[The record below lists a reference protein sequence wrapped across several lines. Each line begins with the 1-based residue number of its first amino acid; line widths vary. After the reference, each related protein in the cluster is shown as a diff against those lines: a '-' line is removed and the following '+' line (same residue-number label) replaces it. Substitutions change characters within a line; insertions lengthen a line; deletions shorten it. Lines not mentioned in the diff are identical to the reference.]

1 VKLLIKLA
9 WRNIWRNKRRSFLTL
24 AAVTFAVLMAI
35 GMRGIQLGTYA
46 LNIRTAV
53 ELFSGY
59 LQIQEKGY
67 NDTPKLSLCFSEGQ
81 KLKLALEST
90 KGIQSYSSRVYADG
104 LISFKDNSRGVA
116 IFGIE
121 PAKEKKVTTFV
132 ENIDS
137 GQFFTSD
144 SSNEIVLGSQLL
156 KNLNARIGDQIVLL
170 AQGFDGSLG
179 NQKYEIVGTV
189 RLGVQEMEAT
199 VVFMGLKTAQS
210 LLAMGNKVNVIV
222 IRANDLNNLNEI
234 KNNLGAKLPNKSF
247 TVLPWNKV
255 NPELQQAIQLDNIS
269 GILFLGILIVIVAFG
284 ILNTVLMSVT
294 ERFREF
300 GVVLSIGMPQKKLTY
315 LVYIETL
322 FIALIGLLFGNLLG
336 YFINYY
342 LILHPIV
349 FGGELKKLYELYH
362 FLPELRSSLQISI
375 FIYVSFSIIGISIL
389 SCLYPAYRVYKLE
402 PLKGIRQ
409 T

>member
-1 VKLLIKLA
+1 VRLLLKLA
-9 WRNIWRNKRRSFLTL
+9 WRNIWRNKRRSILTL

-46 LNIRTAV
+46 LNIKTAV

-59 LQIQEKGY
+59 LQVQTKGY
-67 NDTPKLSLCFSEGQ
+67 NETPKLSLCFREDKNIKS
-81 KLKLALEST
+81 AIEST

-116 IFGIE
+116 IFGIQ
-121 PAKEKKVTTFV
+121 PDKEKEVTTFV
-132 ENIDS
+132 ENIDT
-137 GQFFTSD
+137 GKFFTSD
-144 SSNEIVLGSQLL
+144 SSDEIVVGSQLL
-156 KNLNARIGDQIVLL
+156 KNLNAKIGDEVVLL

-179 NQKYEIVGTV
+179 NQKFKIVGTV

-199 VVFMGLKTAQS
+199 VVFMGLKSAQS
-210 LLAMGNKVNVIV
+210 LLALGNKVNVIA
-222 IRANDLNNLNEI
+222 IKANDLNNLNEI
-234 KNNLGAKLPNKSF
+234 KNSLNTKLPNKNL
-247 TVLPWNKV
+247 TVLPWNQV

-336 YFINYY
+336 YFVNCY

>member
-1 VKLLIKLA
+1 MKLLIKLA
-9 WRNIWRNKRRSFLTL
+9 WRNIWRNKRRSLLTL
-24 AAVTFAVLMAI
+24 AAVTFAVFMAI

-46 LNIRTAV
+46 LNIKTAV

-59 LQIQEKGY
+59 LQVQARGY
-67 NDTPKLSLCFSEGQ
+67 NDTPKLSLSFE
-81 KLKLALEST
+81 KDDDLRMALNNT
-90 KGIQSYSSRVYADG
+90 NGILYYSSRVYADG

-121 PAKEKKVTTFV
+121 PGKEKKVTTFV
-132 ENIDS
+132 ENLAE
-137 GQFFTSD
+137 GKFFNSD
-144 SSNEIVLGSQLL
+144 SSSEIVVGAQLL
-156 KNLNARIGDQIVLL
+156 KNLNAKVGDEIVLL
-170 AQGFDGSLG
+170 AQGYDGSLG
-179 NQKYEIVGTV
+179 NQKYKIAGTV
-189 RLGVQEMEAT
+189 RLGVQELEST
-199 VVFMGLKTAQS
+199 VVFMGLKSAQT
-210 LLAMGNKVNVIV
+210 LLAMGNKINVIA
-222 IRANDLNNLNEI
+222 IKADDLNNMKKIENNLIAKI
-234 KNNLGAKLPNKSF
+234 KNKNL

-255 NPELQQAIQLDNIS
+255 NPELQQAIQLDNVS

-315 LVYIETL
+315 VVYIETM
-322 FIALIGLLFGNLLG
+322 FIVAIGLVIGNLLG
-336 YFINYY
+336 YGINYY

-349 FGGELKKLYELYH
+349 FGGEIKKLYELYH

-375 FIYVSFSIIGISIL
+375 FIYVSVSIIGISIL
-389 SCLYPAYRVYKLE
+389 SCLYPAYKVYKLE

>member
-1 VKLLIKLA
+1 MKLLLKLA
-9 WRNIWRNKRRSFLTL
+9 WRNIWRNKRRSIITL

-46 LNIRTAV
+46 LNIKTAV

-59 LQIQEKGY
+59 LQVQTKGY
-67 NDTPKLSLCFSEGQ
+67 NETPKLSLCFREDKNIKS
-81 KLKLALEST
+81 AIEST

-116 IFGIE
+116 IFGIQ
-121 PAKEKKVTTFV
+121 PDKEKEVTTFV
-132 ENIDS
+132 ENIDT
-137 GQFFTSD
+137 GKFFTSD
-144 SSNEIVLGSQLL
+144 SSDEIVVGSQLL
-156 KNLNARIGDQIVLL
+156 KNLNAKIGDEVVLL

-179 NQKYEIVGTV
+179 NQKFKIVGTV

-199 VVFMGLKTAQS
+199 VVFMGLKSAQS
-210 LLAMGNKVNVIV
+210 LLALGNKVNVIA
-222 IRANDLNNLNEI
+222 IKANDLNNLNEI
-234 KNNLGAKLPNKSF
+234 KNSLNTKLPNKNL
-247 TVLPWNKV
+247 TVLPWNQV

-315 LVYIETL
+315 LVYIETM

-336 YFINYY
+336 YFVNYY

-389 SCLYPAYRVYKLE
+389 SCLYPAYRVFKLE

>member
-1 VKLLIKLA
+1 MRLLLKLA
-9 WRNIWRNKRRSFLTL
+9 WRNIWRNKRRSILTL

-46 LNIRTAV
+46 LNIKTAV

-59 LQIQEKGY
+59 LQVQTKGY
-67 NDTPKLSLCFSEGQ
+67 NETPKLSLCFREDKNIKS
-81 KLKLALEST
+81 AIEST
-90 KGIQSYSSRVYADG
+90 KGIQSYSSRVFADG

-116 IFGIE
+116 IFGIQ
-121 PAKEKKVTTFV
+121 PDKEKEVTTFV
-132 ENIDS
+132 ENIDT
-137 GQFFTSD
+137 GKFFTSD
-144 SSNEIVLGSQLL
+144 SSDEIVVGSQLL
-156 KNLNARIGDQIVLL
+156 KNLNAKIGDEVVLL

-179 NQKYEIVGTV
+179 NQKFKIVGTV

-199 VVFMGLKTAQS
+199 VVFMGLKSAQS
-210 LLAMGNKVNVIV
+210 LLALGNKVNVIA
-222 IRANDLNNLNEI
+222 IKANDLNNLNEI
-234 KNNLGAKLPNKSF
+234 KNSLNTKLPNKNL
-247 TVLPWNKV
+247 TVLPWNQV

-300 GVVLSIGMPQKKLTY
+300 GVILSIGMPQKKLTY

-336 YFINYY
+336 YFVNYY

>member
-81 KLKLALEST
+81 KLKSALEST
-90 KGIQSYSSRVYADG
+90 KGIQGYSSRVYADG

-156 KNLNARIGDQIVLL
+156 KNLNARIGDKIVLL

-179 NQKYEIVGTV
+179 NQKYKIVGTV

-199 VVFMGLKTAQS
+199 VVFMGLKAAQS
-210 LLAMGNKVNVIV
+210 LLAMGNKVNVVV
-222 IRANDLNNLNEI
+222 IRANNLNNLNEI
-234 KNNLGAKLPNKSF
+234 KNNLSAKLPNKNL
-247 TVLPWNKV
+247 TVLSWNKV
-255 NPELQQAIQLDNIS
+255 NSEMQQAIQLDNIS

>member
-1 VKLLIKLA
+1 
-9 WRNIWRNKRRSFLTL
+9 
-24 AAVTFAVLMAI
+24 MAI
-35 GMRGIQLGTYA
+35 GMRGIQLDTYA
-46 LNIRTAV
+46 LNIKTAV

-59 LQIQEKGY
+59 LQVQTKGY
-67 NDTPKLSLCFSEGQ
+67 NETPKLSLCFREDKNIKSAIEG
-81 KLKLALEST
+81 T

-116 IFGIE
+116 IFGIQ
-121 PAKEKKVTTFV
+121 PDKEKEVTTFV

-137 GQFFTSD
+137 GKFFTSD
-144 SSNEIVLGSQLL
+144 SSNEIVVGSQLL
-156 KNLNARIGDQIVLL
+156 KNLNAKIGNEVVLL

-179 NQKYEIVGTV
+179 NQKFKIAGTV

-199 VVFMGLKTAQS
+199 VVFMGLKSAQS
-210 LLAMGNKVNVIV
+210 LLALGNKVNVIA
-222 IRANDLNNLNEI
+222 IKANDLNSLNEI
-234 KNNLGAKLPNKSF
+234 KNSLSARLPNRNL

-255 NPELQQAIQLDNIS
+255 NPELQQAIQLDNVS

-315 LVYIETL
+315 LVYIETM

-336 YFINYY
+336 YFVNYY

-389 SCLYPAYRVYKLE
+389 SCLYPAYRVFKLE

>member
-1 VKLLIKLA
+1 
-9 WRNIWRNKRRSFLTL
+9 
-24 AAVTFAVLMAI
+24 
-35 GMRGIQLGTYA
+35 
-46 LNIRTAV
+46 
-53 ELFSGY
+53 
-59 LQIQEKGY
+59 
-67 NDTPKLSLCFSEGQ
+67 
-81 KLKLALEST
+81 
-90 KGIQSYSSRVYADG
+90 
-104 LISFKDNSRGVA
+104 
-116 IFGIE
+116 
-121 PAKEKKVTTFV
+121 
-132 ENIDS
+132 
-137 GQFFTSD
+137 
-144 SSNEIVLGSQLL
+144 
-156 KNLNARIGDQIVLL
+156 
-170 AQGFDGSLG
+170 
-179 NQKYEIVGTV
+179 
-189 RLGVQEMEAT
+189 MEAT
-199 VVFMGLKTAQS
+199 VVFMGLKSAQS
-210 LLAMGNKVNVIV
+210 LLALGNKVNVIA
-222 IRANDLNNLNEI
+222 IKANDLNNLNEI
-234 KNNLGAKLPNKSF
+234 KNSLNTKLPNKNL
-247 TVLPWNKV
+247 TVLPWNQV

-300 GVVLSIGMPQKKLTY
+300 GVILSIGMPQKKLTY

-336 YFINYY
+336 YFVNYY

>member
-9 WRNIWRNKRRSFLTL
+9 WRNIWRNKRRSILTL
-24 AAVTFAVLMAI
+24 AAVTFAVFMAI

-46 LNIRTAV
+46 LNIKSAV

-59 LQIQEKGY
+59 LQVQAKGY
-67 NDTPKLSLCFSEGQ
+67 IDTPKLSLCFNEDNKLSE
-81 KLKLALEST
+81 ALNNT
-90 KGIQSYSSRVYADG
+90 KGIDGYSKRIYADG
-104 LISFKDNSRGVA
+104 LISFKENSRGVA

-121 PAKEKKVTTFV
+121 PQKEKKVTTFV
-132 ENIDS
+132 ENIAEGKFFS
-137 GQFFTSD
+137 GD
-144 SSNEIVLGSQLL
+144 SSNEIVLGTQLL
-156 KNLNARIGDQIVLL
+156 KNLDAKIGDEIVIL
-170 AQGFDGSLG
+170 AQGYDGSLG
-179 NQKYEIVGTV
+179 NQKYIIVGTV
-189 RLGVQEMEAT
+189 RLGFQEFNST

-210 LLAMGNKVNVIV
+210 LLAMGNNVNVIA
-222 IRANDLNNLNEI
+222 IKSGNINNLKEI
-234 KNNLGAKLPNKSF
+234 KNKLSTNITNKNLV
-247 TVLPWNKV
+247 VLPWNKV
-255 NPELQQAIQLDNIS
+255 NPELQQAIQLDNVS

-300 GVVLSIGMPQKKLTY
+300 GVILSIGMPQRKLTY
-315 LVYIETL
+315 VVYLETMFL
-322 FIALIGLLFGNLLG
+322 AIIGLVFGNIFG

-349 FGGELKKLYELYH
+349 FGGEIKKLYELYH
-362 FLPELRSSLQISI
+362 FLPELRSSLQVSI
-375 FIYVSFSIIGISIL
+375 FTNVSLSIIGISIL
-389 SCLYPAYRVYKLE
+389 SCLYPAYKVYKLE

>member
-1 VKLLIKLA
+1 MKLLIKLA
-9 WRNIWRNKRRSFLTL
+9 WRNIWRNKRRSILTL
-24 AAVTFAVLMAI
+24 AAVIFAVFMAI

-46 LNIRTAV
+46 LNIKTAV

-59 LQIQEKGY
+59 LQVQMKGY
-67 NDTPKLSLCFSEGQ
+67 NDTPKLSLCFTEDKNLTSA
-81 KLKLALEST
+81 LKNT
-90 KGIQSYSSRVYADG
+90 KGIESYSSRIYADG

-121 PAKEKKVTTFV
+121 PDKEKKVTTFV
-132 ENIDS
+132 ENVDE
-137 GQFFTSD
+137 GRFFSSD
-144 SSNEIVLGSQLL
+144 SSNEIVVGTQLL
-156 KNLNARIGDQIVLL
+156 ENLNAKIGDEIVLL
-170 AQGFDGSLG
+170 AQGYDGSLG
-179 NQKYEIVGTV
+179 NQKYKIVGTV
-189 RLGVQEMEAT
+189 RLGVQELEST

-210 LLAMGNKVNVIV
+210 LLAMRNKVNVIA
-222 IRANDLNNLNEI
+222 IKASDLSELKDIQNNLTSKI
-234 KNNLGAKLPNKSF
+234 KNKDL

-255 NPELQQAIQLDNIS
+255 NPELQQAIQLDNVS

-315 LVYIETL
+315 LVYIETM
-322 FIALIGLLFGNLLG
+322 FIAVIGLIFGNVLG
-336 YFINYY
+336 YIVNYY

-349 FGGELKKLYELYH
+349 FGGELKNLYELYH
-362 FLPELRSSLQISI
+362 FLPELRSSLQASI
-375 FIYVSFSIIGISIL
+375 FVYVSLSIIGISIL

>member
-1 VKLLIKLA
+1 MRLLLKLA
-9 WRNIWRNKRRSFLTL
+9 WRNIWRNKRRSILTL

-46 LNIRTAV
+46 LNIKTAV

-59 LQIQEKGY
+59 LQVQTKGY
-67 NDTPKLSLCFSEGQ
+67 NETPKLSLCFREDKNIKS
-81 KLKLALEST
+81 AIEST

-116 IFGIE
+116 IFGIQ
-121 PAKEKKVTTFV
+121 PDKEKEVTTFV
-132 ENIDS
+132 ENIDT
-137 GQFFTSD
+137 GKFFTSD
-144 SSNEIVLGSQLL
+144 SSDEIVVGSQLL
-156 KNLNARIGDQIVLL
+156 KNLNAKIGDEVVLL

-179 NQKYEIVGTV
+179 NQKFKIVGTV

-199 VVFMGLKTAQS
+199 VVFMGLKSAQS
-210 LLAMGNKVNVIV
+210 LLALGNKVNVIA
-222 IRANDLNNLNEI
+222 IKANDLNNLNEI
-234 KNNLGAKLPNKSF
+234 KNSLNTKLPNKNL
-247 TVLPWNKV
+247 TVLPWNQV

-336 YFINYY
+336 YFVNYY

>member
-1 VKLLIKLA
+1 
-9 WRNIWRNKRRSFLTL
+9 
-24 AAVTFAVLMAI
+24 VLMAI

-46 LNIRTAV
+46 LNIKTAV

-59 LQIQEKGY
+59 LQVQTKGY
-67 NDTPKLSLCFSEGQ
+67 NETPKLSLCFREDKNIKS
-81 KLKLALEST
+81 AIEST

-116 IFGIE
+116 IFGIQ
-121 PAKEKKVTTFV
+121 PDKEKEVTTFV

-137 GQFFTSD
+137 GKFFTSD
-144 SSNEIVLGSQLL
+144 SSDEIVVGSQLL
-156 KNLNARIGDQIVLL
+156 KNLNAKIGDEVVLL

-179 NQKYEIVGTV
+179 NQKFKIVGTV

-199 VVFMGLKTAQS
+199 VVFMGLKSAQS
-210 LLAMGNKVNVIV
+210 LLALGNKVNVIA
-222 IRANDLNNLNEI
+222 IKANDLNNLNEI
-234 KNNLGAKLPNKSF
+234 KNNLNTKLPNKNL
-247 TVLPWNKV
+247 TVLPWNEV

-336 YFINYY
+336 YFVNYY

>member
-1 VKLLIKLA
+1 MRLLLKLA
-9 WRNIWRNKRRSFLTL
+9 WRNIWRNKRRSILTL

-46 LNIRTAV
+46 LNIKTAV

-59 LQIQEKGY
+59 LQVQTKGY
-67 NDTPKLSLCFSEGQ
+67 NETPKLSLCFRED
-81 KLKLALEST
+81 KYIKLAIEST

-116 IFGIE
+116 IFGIQ
-121 PAKEKKVTTFV
+121 PDKEKEVTTFV
-132 ENIDS
+132 ENIDT
-137 GQFFTSD
+137 GNFFTSD
-144 SSNEIVLGSQLL
+144 SSDEIVVGSQLL
-156 KNLNARIGDQIVLL
+156 KNLNAKIGDEVVLL

-179 NQKYEIVGTV
+179 NQKFKIVGTV

-199 VVFMGLKTAQS
+199 VVFMGLKSAQS
-210 LLAMGNKVNVIV
+210 LLALGNKVNVIA
-222 IRANDLNNLNEI
+222 IKANDLNNLNEI
-234 KNNLGAKLPNKSF
+234 KNSLNTKLPNKNL
-247 TVLPWNKV
+247 TVLPWNQV

-300 GVVLSIGMPQKKLTY
+300 GVILSIGMPQKKLTY

-336 YFINYY
+336 YFVNYY

>member
-1 VKLLIKLA
+1 MRLLLKLA
-9 WRNIWRNKRRSFLTL
+9 WRNIWRNKRRSILTL

-46 LNIRTAV
+46 LNIKTAV

-59 LQIQEKGY
+59 LQVQTKGY
-67 NDTPKLSLCFSEGQ
+67 NETPKLSLCFREDKNIKS
-81 KLKLALEST
+81 AIEST

-116 IFGIE
+116 IFGIQ
-121 PAKEKKVTTFV
+121 PDKEKEVTTFI

-137 GQFFTSD
+137 GKFFTSD
-144 SSNEIVLGSQLL
+144 SSNKIVVGSQLL
-156 KNLNARIGDQIVLL
+156 KNLHAKIGDEVVLL

-179 NQKYEIVGTV
+179 NQKFKIVGTV

-199 VVFMGLKTAQS
+199 VVFMGLKSAQS
-210 LLAMGNKVNVIV
+210 LLALGNKVNVIA
-222 IRANDLNNLNEI
+222 IKANDLNNLNEI
-234 KNNLGAKLPNKSF
+234 KNSLNTKLPNKNL
-247 TVLPWNKV
+247 TVLPWNQV

-315 LVYIETL
+315 LVYIETM

-336 YFINYY
+336 YFVNYL

-389 SCLYPAYRVYKLE
+389 SCLYPAYRVFKLE

>member
-1 VKLLIKLA
+1 VRLLLKLA
-9 WRNIWRNKRRSFLTL
+9 WRNIWRNKRRSILTL

-46 LNIRTAV
+46 LNIKTAV

-59 LQIQEKGY
+59 LQVQTKGY
-67 NDTPKLSLCFSEGQ
+67 NETPKLSLCFKEDKNIES
-81 KLKLALEST
+81 AIEST

-104 LISFKDNSRGVA
+104 LISFKDNSRGIA
-116 IFGIE
+116 IFGIQ
-121 PAKEKKVTTFV
+121 PDKEKEVTTFV
-132 ENIDS
+132 ENIDT
-137 GQFFTSD
+137 GKFFTSD
-144 SSNEIVLGSQLL
+144 SSDEIVVGSQLL
-156 KNLNARIGDQIVLL
+156 KNLNAKIGDEVVLL

-179 NQKYEIVGTV
+179 NQKFKIVGTV

-199 VVFMGLKTAQS
+199 VVFMGLKSAQS
-210 LLAMGNKVNVIV
+210 LLALGNKVNVIA
-222 IRANDLNNLNEI
+222 IKANDLNNLNEI
-234 KNNLGAKLPNKSF
+234 INSLNTKLSNKNL
-247 TVLPWNKV
+247 TVLSWNQV

-336 YFINYY
+336 YFVNYY

-389 SCLYPAYRVYKLE
+389 SCLYPAYKVYKLE

>member
-9 WRNIWRNKRRSFLTL
+9 WRNIWRNKRRSLLTL
-24 AAVTFAVLMAI
+24 AAVTFAVFMAI

-46 LNIRTAV
+46 LNIKSAV

-59 LQIQEKGY
+59 LQVQAKGY
-67 NDTPKLSLCFSEGQ
+67 IDTPKLSLCFKEDDKLSE
-81 KLKLALEST
+81 ALNNT
-90 KGIQSYSSRVYADG
+90 KGIDGYSKRVYADG
-104 LISFKDNSRGVA
+104 LISFKENSRGVA

-121 PAKEKKVTTFV
+121 PQKEKKVTTFV
-132 ENIDS
+132 ENIDD
-137 GQFFTSD
+137 GKFFSSD
-144 SSNEIVLGSQLL
+144 SSNEIVVGTQLL
-156 KNLNARIGDQIVLL
+156 KNLDAKIGDEIVIL
-170 AQGFDGSLG
+170 AQGYDGSLG
-179 NQKYEIVGTV
+179 NQRYKIVGTV
-189 RLGVQEMEAT
+189 RLGVQEFNST

-210 LLAMGNKVNVIV
+210 LLAMGNNINVI
-222 IRANDLNNLNEI
+222 AI
-234 KNNLGAKLPNKSF
+234 KAKNINNLGEIEKTLSTKITDKNLA
-247 TVLPWNKV
+247 VLPWNKV
-255 NPELQQAIQLDNIS
+255 NPELQQAIQLDNVS

-300 GVVLSIGMPQKKLTY
+300 GVILSIGMPQRKLTY
-315 LVYIETL
+315 VVYLETMFL
-322 FIALIGLLFGNLLG
+322 AIIGLVFGNILG

-349 FGGELKKLYELYH
+349 FGGEIKKLYELYH
-362 FLPELRSSLQISI
+362 FLPELRSSLQVSI
-375 FIYVSFSIIGISIL
+375 FINVSLSIIGISIL
-389 SCLYPAYRVYKLE
+389 SCLYPAYKVYKLE

>member
-81 KLKLALEST
+81 KLKSALEST

-121 PAKEKKVTTFV
+121 PVKEKKVTTFV

-156 KNLNARIGDQIVLL
+156 KNLNARIGDKIVLL

-199 VVFMGLKTAQS
+199 VVFMGLKAAQS
-210 LLAMGNKVNVIV
+210 LLALGNKVNVIV

-234 KNNLGAKLPNKSF
+234 RNNLGAKLPNKSL

-322 FIALIGLLFGNLLG
+322 FIALIGLIFGNLLG
-336 YFINYY
+336 YFVNYY

-349 FGGELKKLYELYH
+349 FGGELKRLYELYH

>member
-1 VKLLIKLA
+1 MKLLIKLA
-9 WRNIWRNKRRSFLTL
+9 WRNIWRNKRRSILTL
-24 AAVTFAVLMAI
+24 AAVTFATLMAI

-46 LNIRTAV
+46 LNIKSAV

-59 LQIQEKGY
+59 LQVQAKGY
-67 NDTPKLSLCFSEGQ
+67 NDTPKLSLCFKENKNIEAALNNTEGIT
-81 KLKLALEST
+81 A
-90 KGIQSYSSRVYADG
+90 YSSRIYADG

-121 PAKEKKVTTFV
+121 PNREKEVTTFV
-132 ENIDS
+132 ENIDK
-137 GQFFTSD
+137 GKFFESD
-144 SSNEIVLGSQLL
+144 STNEIVVGSQLL
-156 KNLNARIGDQIVLL
+156 KNLNAQLGDEIVLL
-170 AQGFDGSLG
+170 AQGYDGSLG
-179 NQKYEIVGTV
+179 NRKFKIVGTV
-189 RLGVQEMEAT
+189 RLGVQELEST

-210 LLAMGNKVNVIV
+210 LLAMNNKINVIA
-222 IRANDLNNLNEI
+222 IKASDINNLSEI
-234 KNNLGAKLPNKSF
+234 ENNLSAKISNSKL
-247 TVLPWNKV
+247 TVLPWNVV
-255 NPELQQAIQLDNIS
+255 NPELQQAIQLDNVS

-300 GVVLSIGMPQKKLTY
+300 GVILSIGMPQKKLTY
-315 LVYIETL
+315 IVYIETM
-322 FIALIGLLFGNLLG
+322 FIAVIGLIFGNLLG

-349 FGGELKKLYELYH
+349 FGGEMKKLYELYH
-362 FLPELRSSLQISI
+362 FLPELRSSLQVSI
-375 FIYVSFSIIGISIL
+375 FVYVSLSIIGISIL
-389 SCLYPAYRVYKLE
+389 SCLYPAYKVYKLE

>member
-1 VKLLIKLA
+1 VRLLLKLA
-9 WRNIWRNKRRSFLTL
+9 WRNIWRNKRRSILTL

-46 LNIRTAV
+46 LNIKTAV

-59 LQIQEKGY
+59 LQVQTKGY
-67 NDTPKLSLCFSEGQ
+67 NETPKLSLCFREDKNIKS
-81 KLKLALEST
+81 AIEST

-116 IFGIE
+116 IFGIQ
-121 PAKEKKVTTFV
+121 PDKEKEVTTFV
-132 ENIDS
+132 ENIDT
-137 GQFFTSD
+137 GKFFTSD
-144 SSNEIVLGSQLL
+144 SSDEIVVGSQLL
-156 KNLNARIGDQIVLL
+156 KNLNAKIGDEVVLL

-179 NQKYEIVGTV
+179 NQKFKIVGTV

-199 VVFMGLKTAQS
+199 VVFMGLKSAQS
-210 LLAMGNKVNVIV
+210 LLALGNKVNVIA
-222 IRANDLNNLNEI
+222 IKANDLNNLNEI
-234 KNNLGAKLPNKSF
+234 KNSLNTKLPNKNL
-247 TVLPWNKV
+247 TVLPWNQV

-300 GVVLSIGMPQKKLTY
+300 GVILSIGMPQKKLTY

-336 YFINYY
+336 YFVNYY

>member
-1 VKLLIKLA
+1 VKLLLKLA
-9 WRNIWRNKRRSFLTL
+9 WRNIWRNKRRSILTL

-35 GMRGIQLGTYA
+35 GMRGIQMGTYA
-46 LNIRTAV
+46 LNIKTAV

-59 LQIQEKGY
+59 LQVQAKGY
-67 NDTPKLSLCFSEGQ
+67 NDTPKLSLCFREDKS
-81 KLKLALEST
+81 LKTALEGT

-116 IFGIE
+116 IFGIQ
-121 PAKEKKVTTFV
+121 PGKEKKVTTFV

-137 GQFFTSD
+137 GKFFTSD
-144 SSNEIVLGSQLL
+144 SSNEIVVGSQLL
-156 KNLNARIGDQIVLL
+156 KNLNAKIGDEIILL
-170 AQGFDGSLG
+170 AQGYDGSLG
-179 NQKYEIVGTV
+179 NQKYKIVGTV

-199 VVFMGLKTAQS
+199 VVFMGLKSAQS
-210 LLAMGNKVNVIV
+210 LLAMGNKVNI
-222 IRANDLNNLNEI
+222 IAIKANNLNNLKEI
-234 KNNLGAKLPNKSF
+234 KAKLSSKLQNKNLI
-247 TVLPWNKV
+247 VLPWNEV

-322 FIALIGLLFGNLLG
+322 FIALIGLFFGNLLG
-336 YFINYY
+336 YFVNYY

-375 FIYVSFSIIGISIL
+375 FIYVSLSIIGISIL

>member
-9 WRNIWRNKRRSFLTL
+9 WRNIWRNKRRSILTL
-24 AAVTFAVLMAI
+24 AAVIFAVFMAI

-46 LNIRTAV
+46 LNIKTAV

-59 LQIQEKGY
+59 LQVQAKGY
-67 NDTPKLSLCFSEGQ
+67 NDTPKLSLCFAEDKNIISA
-81 KLKLALEST
+81 LKNTE
-90 KGIQSYSSRVYADG
+90 GIQSYSSRIYADG
-104 LISFKDNSRGVA
+104 LISFKDNSRGVS

-121 PAKEKKVTTFV
+121 PDQEKKVTTFV
-132 ENIDS
+132 ENIDK
-137 GQFFTSD
+137 GKFFDSD
-144 SSNEIVLGSQLL
+144 SSNEIVVGTQLL
-156 KNLNARIGDQIVLL
+156 ENLNAKIGDEIVLL
-170 AQGFDGSLG
+170 AQGYDGSLG
-179 NQKYEIVGTV
+179 NQKYKIVGTV
-189 RLGVQEMEAT
+189 RLGAKELEST

-210 LLAMGNKVNVIV
+210 LLAMGNKVNVIA
-222 IRANDLNNLNEI
+222 IKTSDLNSLNEI
-234 KNNLGAKLPNKSF
+234 ESNLASKIKNREL

-255 NPELQQAIQLDNIS
+255 NPELQQAIQLDNVS

-322 FIALIGLLFGNLLG
+322 FIAVIGLIFGNLLG
-336 YFINYY
+336 YIVNYY

-349 FGGELKKLYELYH
+349 FGGELKNLYELYH
-362 FLPELRSSLQISI
+362 FLPELRSSLQVSI
-375 FIYVSFSIIGISIL
+375 FVYVSLSIIGISLL
-389 SCLYPAYRVYKLE
+389 SCLYPAYKVYKLE

>member
-1 VKLLIKLA
+1 VRLLLKLA
-9 WRNIWRNKRRSFLTL
+9 WRNIWRNKRRSILTL

-35 GMRGIQLGTYA
+35 GMRGIQLGTYD
-46 LNIRTAV
+46 LNIKTAV

-59 LQIQEKGY
+59 LQVQTKGY
-67 NDTPKLSLCFSEGQ
+67 NETPKLSLCFKEDKNIES
-81 KLKLALEST
+81 AIEST

-104 LISFKDNSRGVA
+104 LISFKDNSRGIA
-116 IFGIE
+116 IFGIQ
-121 PAKEKKVTTFV
+121 PDKEKEVTTFV
-132 ENIDS
+132 ENIDT
-137 GQFFTSD
+137 GKFFTSD
-144 SSNEIVLGSQLL
+144 SSDEIVVGSQLL
-156 KNLNARIGDQIVLL
+156 KNLNAKIGDEVVLL

-179 NQKYEIVGTV
+179 NQKFKIVGAV

-199 VVFMGLKTAQS
+199 VVFMGLKSAQS
-210 LLAMGNKVNVIV
+210 LLALGNKVNVIA
-222 IRANDLNNLNEI
+222 IKANDLNNLNEI
-234 KNNLGAKLPNKSF
+234 KNSLNTKLSNKNL
-247 TVLPWNKV
+247 TVLSWNQV

-336 YFINYY
+336 YFVNYY

-389 SCLYPAYRVYKLE
+389 SCLYPAYKVYKLE

>member
-1 VKLLIKLA
+1 MRLLLKLA
-9 WRNIWRNKRRSFLTL
+9 WRNIWRNKRRSILTL

-46 LNIRTAV
+46 LNIKTAV

-59 LQIQEKGY
+59 LQVQTKGY
-67 NDTPKLSLCFSEGQ
+67 NETPKLSLCFREDKNIKS
-81 KLKLALEST
+81 AIEST

-116 IFGIE
+116 IFGIQ
-121 PAKEKKVTTFV
+121 PDKEKEVTTFV
-132 ENIDS
+132 ENIDT
-137 GQFFTSD
+137 GKFFTSD
-144 SSNEIVLGSQLL
+144 SSDEIVVGSQLL
-156 KNLNARIGDQIVLL
+156 KNLNAKIGDEVVLL

-179 NQKYEIVGTV
+179 NQKFKIVGTV

-199 VVFMGLKTAQS
+199 VVFMGLKSAQS
-210 LLAMGNKVNVIV
+210 LLALGNKVNVIA
-222 IRANDLNNLNEI
+222 IKANDLNNLNEI
-234 KNNLGAKLPNKSF
+234 KNNLSTKLLNKNLA
-247 TVLPWNKV
+247 VLSWNKV
-255 NPELQQAIQLDNIS
+255 NPELQQAIQLDNVS

-315 LVYIETL
+315 LVYIETM

-336 YFINYY
+336 YFVNYY

-375 FIYVSFSIIGISIL
+375 FVYVSFSIIGISIL
-389 SCLYPAYRVYKLE
+389 SCLYPAYRVFKLE